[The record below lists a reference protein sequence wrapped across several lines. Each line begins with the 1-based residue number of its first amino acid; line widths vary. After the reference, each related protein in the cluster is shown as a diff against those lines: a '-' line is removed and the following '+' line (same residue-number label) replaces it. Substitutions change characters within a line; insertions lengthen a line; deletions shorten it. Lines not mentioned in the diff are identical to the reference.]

1 MKRISAF
8 LLAMVLIFSLA
19 CAKAE
24 IIFDIDSATSFGAYR
39 DGFVGRQDVMVVQN
53 KAYALYGSGEIYY
66 WDGEQKTYS
75 YFAKVDAVPDVDIE
89 KPLSKQNEKKQAEL
103 RNCVFSLLSD
113 GEQLYGFNTISGKV
127 GVITADGI
135 TWNEVPLDVSVINQ
149 KNQKDSTYPLCVNNS
164 FIYNNQMIA
173 TYDMYDVTD
182 KGDYAPVI
190 LQFDLSTGACTVT
203 DYPKA
208 ITMCHYQDDTMLVL
222 EDQGTT
228 VPTFTL
234 YNLTTGESTPLGMD
248 APFTIDRKLLA
259 SRYDILDNLGG
270 IAYDTVTDTIYIATR
285 DNLWISTAGEAFQAA
300 TMTDQ
305 PWEDMNSFGE
315 AWVMPNGTYV
325 FRNGS
330 AYIY

>member
-1 MKRISAF
+1 MKRFSAF
-8 LLAMVLIFSLA
+8 LLAMVLVFSLA

-24 IIFDIDSATSFGAYR
+24 IIFDIAFGESVDMYK
-39 DGFVGRQDVMVVQN
+39 DGLVGRQDVMVVQN
-53 KAYALYGSGEIYY
+53 KVYALYSNGDIYC
-66 WDGEQKTYS
+66 WDGEERAYS
-75 YFAKVDAVPDVDIE
+75 YFAKVDAVPDVYNE
-89 KPLSKQNEKKQAEL
+89 KPFSKQTEEL
-103 RNCVFSLLSD
+103 KDKLCNCVFSLLSD
-113 GEQLYGFNTISGKV
+113 GEQLYGFNTISGKI

-149 KNQKDSTYPLCVNNS
+149 NDATYPVRENNS
-164 FIYNNQMIA
+164 FIYDNQMIA

-228 VPTFTL
+228 VPTFAL
-234 YNLTTGESTPLGMD
+234 YNVTTGESTPVGMD
-248 APFTIDRKLLA
+248 APFTVDRKLLTD
-259 SRYDILDNLGG
+259 RYEVLDHLGG
-270 IAYDTVTDTIYIATR
+270 IAYDAVTDTIYIATR

-300 TMTDQ
+300 TLTDQ
-305 PWEDMNSFGE
+305 PWEYMNPAGE
-315 AWVMPNGTYV
+315 AWVTPNGIYV

-330 AYIY
+330 VYIH

>member
-8 LLAMVLIFSLA
+8 LLAMVLVFSLA

-24 IIFDIDSATSFGAYR
+24 IIFDIAFGESVDMYK
-39 DGFVGRQDVMVVQN
+39 DGLVGRQDVTVVQN
-53 KAYALYGSGEIYY
+53 KVYALYSNGDIYC
-66 WDGEQKTYS
+66 WDGEEKAYS

-89 KPLSKQNEKKQAEL
+89 EPFSKQTEEMQAEL
-103 RNCVFSLLSD
+103 RSCVFSMLSD
-113 GEQLYGFNTISGKV
+113 GEQLYGFNIISGKI

-149 KNQKDSTYPLCVNNS
+149 NDATYPVRENNS
-164 FIYNNQMIA
+164 FIYDNQMIA

-208 ITMCHYQDDTMLVL
+208 ITMCHYQEDTMLVL

-248 APFTIDRKLLA
+248 APFAINRKLLA
-259 SRYDILDNLGG
+259 SKYDILDTLGG

-300 TMTDQ
+300 TLTDQ
-305 PWEDMNSFGE
+305 PWEYMNHFGE
-315 AWVMPNGTYV
+315 AWVTPNGIYV

-330 AYIY
+330 VYIH

>member
-24 IIFDIDSATSFGAYR
+24 IIFDEDFGYSIDLYK
-39 DGFVGRQDVMVVQN
+39 DGLVGRQDVMVVQN
-53 KAYALYGSGEIYY
+53 KAYALYSNGDIYC
-66 WDGEQKTYS
+66 WDGEERTYS
-75 YFAKVDAVPDVDIE
+75 YFAKVDAVPAVDIE

-149 KNQKDSTYPLCVNNS
+149 KNQKDSTYPICVNNS

-173 TYDMYDVTD
+173 TYDMSDTTD
-182 KGDYAPVI
+182 KDDYAPVI

-203 DYPKA
+203 DYPKV

-305 PWEDMNSFGE
+305 PWEYMNASGE

>member
-24 IIFDIDSATSFGAYR
+24 IIFDIAFGESVDMYK
-39 DGFVGRQDVMVVQN
+39 DGLVGRQDVMVVQN
-53 KAYALYGSGEIYY
+53 KAYALYSNGDIYC
-66 WDGEQKTYS
+66 WDGEERAYS
-75 YFAKVDAVPDVDIE
+75 YFAKVDAVPDVYNE
-89 KPLSKQNEKKQAEL
+89 KPFSKQTDEMKAEL
-103 RNCVFSLLSD
+103 SNCVFSLLSD
-113 GEQLYGFNTISGKV
+113 GEQLYGFNTISGKI

-149 KNQKDSTYPLCVNNS
+149 NDSTYPICVNNS

-173 TYDMYDVTD
+173 TYDMYDVAF

-222 EDQGTT
+222 EDQGTD

-234 YNLTTGESTPLGMD
+234 YNLTTGQSTPLGMD
-248 APFTIDRKLLA
+248 APFTINRKLLA
-259 SRYDILDNLGG
+259 SKYDILDTLGG
-270 IAYDTVTDTIYIATR
+270 IAYDTVTDTIYIATQT
-285 DNLWISTAGEAFQAA
+285 NLWSSTAGEAFQAD

-305 PWEDMNSFGE
+305 PWEYMIPSGE

-330 AYIY
+330 AYIK